1 MPFVRRMPE
10 PRFRA
15 RRILL
20 RTALLVAFVVSA
32 AALTAAGCAR
42 LKEMGL
48 DGRPLTVD
56 TPIGPVTRWRL
67 ARKTDEPQACRAWL
81 EAAGVAFTPVEDR
94 AESDFCVVNDAGT
107 LGDEIAGTEVR
118 LSPRRPM
125 MTCQLAAA
133 MAVWRRGSVEPAA
146 EELLGA
152 KIRRIDHL
160 GVYACRRIYNQ
171 RDGRA
176 SAHAR
181 AAAIDIAGFQ
191 LSDGRRVSVAQ
202 DWRGASPE
210 AQFLR
215 RIRDDACQVFGVTLS
230 PDYNA
235 AHADHLHLER
245 GGMGLCA

>member
-1 MPFVRRMPE
+1 MPKPHAS
-10 PRFRA
+10 A
-15 RRILL
+15 RR
-20 RTALLVAFVVSA
+20 RTAGALLVVAVASA
-32 AALTAAGCAR
+32 ALLTAGRCSR
-42 LKEMGL
+42 LRDMGL

-56 TPIGPVTRWRL
+56 APIGPLTRWRL
-67 ARKTDEPQACRAWL
+67 QRTTDAPDACRAWL
-81 EAAGVAFTPVEDR
+81 RQSGVAFTPVEDR
-94 AESDFCVVNDAGT
+94 AEDAFCTVSDAGT
-107 LGDEIAGTEVR
+107 LGDEIAGSAVR

-146 EELLGA
+146 QELLGA
-152 KIRRIDHL
+152 GVRQIDHV

-171 RDGRA
+171 SEGRP

-181 AAAIDIAGFQ
+181 AAAIDITGFR

-202 DWRGASPE
+202 DWPGETAE
-210 AQFLR
+210 ARFLR

-235 AHADHLHLER
+235 AHANHLHLES
-245 GGMGLCA
+245 GWMGLCA

>member
-1 MPFVRRMPE
+1 MPDSSA
-10 PRFRA
+10 RA
-15 RRILL
+15 RRRLL
-20 RTALLVAFVVSA
+20 TTALLVAAAASSA
-32 AALTAAGCAR
+32 ALGVTGCSR
-42 LKEMGL
+42 LRDMGL

-56 TPIGPVTRWRL
+56 TPIGPLTRWRL
-67 ARKTDEPQACRAWL
+67 LRSTDDPQACRAWL
-81 EAAGVAFTPVEDR
+81 EQSGVAFTPVQDR
-94 AESDFCVVNDAGT
+94 AESDFCVVSDAGT

-133 MAVWRRGSVEPAA
+133 LAVWRRGSVEPAA

-152 KIRRIDHL
+152 RLRRIDHV

-171 RDGRA
+171 SEGRP

-181 AAAIDIAGFQ
+181 AAAIDIIGFR
-191 LSDGRRVSVAQ
+191 LSDGRRVSVAR
-202 DWRGASPE
+202 DWPGDDPE

-215 RIRDDACQVFGVTLS
+215 RIRDDACQVFGTTLS

-235 AHADHLHLER
+235 AHADHLHLES
-245 GGMGLCA
+245 GWMGLCA